1 MEDSLHPKLVSWF
14 DSAHHDNDIMDRLL
28 EDFIQYLQTLS
39 PFLIYVTVFSI
50 AFIENIFPPF
60 PSDVV
65 VVFAG
70 SLIPLGQV
78 GFVETLLFATIG
90 STFGFVVM
98 YKIGD
103 WFGDKILEQGKI
115 KFIPIDGVRK
125 VEAWFVKYGY
135 WMIIANRFLAGTR
148 AVVSFF
154 AGLSELNLPKTT
166 LLSFLSA
173 LVWNAILVSAGWYL
187 GRHWERIGFY
197 LNTYSQ
203 IVTAII
209 VLVVLIFVA
218 RYFFKSNAGKTK

>member
-1 MEDSLHPKLVSWF
+1 
-14 DSAHHDNDIMDRLL
+14 L

-39 PFLIYVTVFSI
+39 PFLIYVTVLSI

-70 SLIPLGQV
+70 SLISLGQV
-78 GFVETLLFATIG
+78 GFVEILLLATAG
-90 STFGFVVM
+90 STVGFVVM
-98 YKIGD
+98 YKIGN
-103 WFGDKILEQGKI
+103 WFGDKILEQGRI
-115 KFIPIDGVRK
+115 KFIPVDAVKK

-135 WMIIANRFLAGTR
+135 WIIIANRFLAGTR

-154 AGLSELNLPKTT
+154 AGLSELNLLKTT

-203 IVTAII
+203 IVTGII
-209 VLVVLIFVA
+209 ILVVLILVA
-218 RYFFKSNAGKTK
+218 RYFFKNNAGKTK